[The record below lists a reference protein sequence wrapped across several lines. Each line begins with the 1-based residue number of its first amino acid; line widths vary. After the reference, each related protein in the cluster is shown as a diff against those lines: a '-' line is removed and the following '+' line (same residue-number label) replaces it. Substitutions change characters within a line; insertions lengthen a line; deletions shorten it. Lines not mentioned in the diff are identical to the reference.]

1 MTRIRKRSRWAGI
14 AACAGV
20 LGVLTPAPAEEALR
34 VVVTTAM
41 IGSAVDE
48 LAMGERVEVDELI
61 PPGSCPGHFDLTPA
75 TMKRLRHAGLLIH
88 HDFQDGLVKKLGHQR
103 GKRLRIETSGSL
115 TLPANFLE
123 LVRKVAAGLEPHLDE
138 KGRARLAKSLAGA
151 QERLGGMDAEMK
163 AAAKR
168 WRGRAVVVSVM
179 QRQFVE
185 ALGMKVVGE
194 LKRPEQLSPREWQ
207 KLAAAGP
214 ELIVGNLQSDAPAA
228 EALGRRSGRPVAV
241 LSNFPGADGY
251 GRGFDGLLRANLA
264 RIEQATENR

>member
-1 MTRIRKRSRWAGI
+1 MI
-14 AACAGV
+14 AACAGAICG
-20 LGVLTPAPAEEALR
+20 LAPAAAKEPLR

-41 IGSAVDE
+41 IGSAVGE
-48 LAMGERVEVDELI
+48 LEMGDLVEVDELI

-75 TMKRLRHAGLLIH
+75 AMKRLRNAGLLIH
-88 HDFQDGLVKKLGHQR
+88 HDFQDGLAKKLGVGHDN
-103 GKRLRIETSGSL
+103 GKVLRVETKGGL
-115 TLPANFLE
+115 TLPANFRE
-123 LVRKVAAGLEPHLDE
+123 LVRTVAAGLKPHLGE
-138 KGRARLAKSLAGA
+138 EGRARLAKSLAA
-151 QERLGGMDAEMK
+151 AEQRLDKLDAEMK
-163 AAAKR
+163 PAAKQ

-194 LKRPEQLSPREWQ
+194 LKRPEQMSPREWQ

-264 RIEQATENR
+264 RLKQAGKRQ